1 MKTSLSFQLVTD
13 VLMNY
18 LIASLGDQLC
28 PEAQQ
33 AWKNLLQ
40 ILVDV
45 IVEEQSLIF
54 KNMDR
59 KGLAV
64 PT

>member
-1 MKTSLSFQLVTD
+1 
-13 VLMNY
+13 MNY

-45 IVEEQSLIF
+45 IVEEQSRIS
-54 KNMDR
+54 KNMEE

-64 PT
+64 PQKYSRLR

>member
-1 MKTSLSFQLVTD
+1 
-13 VLMNY
+13 MNY

-33 AWKNLLQ
+33 AWKNLLR

-45 IVEEQSLIF
+45 IVEEQSRIS
-54 KNMDR
+54 KNMAT